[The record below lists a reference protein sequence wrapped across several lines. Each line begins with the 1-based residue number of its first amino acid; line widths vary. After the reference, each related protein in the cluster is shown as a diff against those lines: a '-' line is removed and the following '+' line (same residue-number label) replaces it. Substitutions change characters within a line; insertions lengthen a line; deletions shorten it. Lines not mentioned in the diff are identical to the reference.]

1 MHMYTIISGTNRKN
15 NTTIRIANI
24 YQRVFKSNG
33 VETDLLSLVDIF
45 PEAGS
50 VSFKLLEEHYLQ
62 KASKYIFIAP
72 EYNGSIPGI
81 LKLLIDEADW
91 KSCWKN
97 KKAMLV
103 GVSTGRAGNLRGMD
117 HLASILHH
125 MHMQVMPFMLPLS
138 KVNDILD
145 ENGEISDPSTMK
157 NIEQQVNSFI
167 QF

>member
-24 YQRVFKSNG
+24 YQEVFKSFG
-33 VETDLLSLVDIF
+33 VDAKLLSLVEIF
-45 PEAGS
+45 PEAGTELM
-50 VSFKLLEEHYLQ
+50 KALEDKYLV
-62 KASKYIFIAP
+62 KASKFIFIAP

-81 LKLLIDEADW
+81 LKLLIDEAEW

-117 HLASILHH
+117 YFSSILHH
-125 MHMQVMPFMLPLS
+125 MHMNVMPYMLPLS
-138 KVNDILD
+138 RVNDILHED
-145 ENGEISDPSTMK
+145 GNISDTVTMK
-157 NIEQQVNSFI
+157 NIEQQVKSFI

>member
-1 MHMYTIISGTNRKN
+1 MYTIISGTNRKN

-24 YQRVFKSNG
+24 YQEVFKSFG
-33 VETDLLSLVDIF
+33 VDAQVLSLVEIF
-45 PEAGS
+45 PEAGTES
-50 VSFKLLEEHYLQ
+50 MKALEDKYLLE
-62 KASKYIFIAP
+62 ASKFIFIAP

-81 LKLLIDEADW
+81 LKLLIDEAEW

-125 MHMQVMPFMLPLS
+125 MHMNVMPYMLPLS
-138 KVNDILD
+138 RVNDILHED
-145 ENGEISDPSTMK
+145 GNISDTVTMK
-157 NIEQQVNSFI
+157 NIEQQVKSFI

>member
-1 MHMYTIISGTNRKN
+1 MYTIISGTNRKN

-24 YQRVFKSNG
+24 YQEVFKNHG
-33 VETDLLSLVDIF
+33 VKTELLSLIDIF

-50 VSFKLLEEHYLQ
+50 ESFMQIEEQYLK

-91 KSCWKN
+91 TSCWKN

-125 MHMQVMPFMLPLS
+125 MHMQVMPYMLPLS

-145 ENGEISDPSTMK
+145 EEGKILDPSTIK
-157 NIEQQVNSFI
+157 NIEQQVKSFI
-167 QF
+167 TF

>member
-1 MHMYTIISGTNRKN
+1 MYTIISGTNRKN

-24 YQRVFKSNG
+24 YQEVFKSHG
-33 VETDLLSLVDIF
+33 VETELLSLIDTF

-50 VSFKLLEEHYLQ
+50 ESFMQLEEKYL
-62 KASKYIFIAP
+62 KKTSKYIFIAP

-125 MHMQVMPFMLPLS
+125 MHMQVMPIMLPLS
-138 KVNDILD
+138 RINDILSED
-145 ENGEISDPSTMK
+145 GEISDPSTMK
-157 NIEQQVNSFI
+157 NIEKQVKSFI
-167 QF
+167 DF

>member
-15 NTTIRIANI
+15 NTTIRIAKI
-24 YQRVFKSNG
+24 YQQVFESHG
-33 VETDLLSLVDIF
+33 IDTEILSLVDIF
-45 PEAGS
+45 PEAGAE
-50 VSFKLLEEHYLQ
+50 SFIQLEEQYLQ

-125 MHMQVMPFMLPLS
+125 MHMQVMPIMLPLS
-138 KVNDILD
+138 RINDILSED
-145 ENGEISDPSTMK
+145 GEISDPSTMK
-157 NIEQQVNSFI
+157 NIEKQVKSFI
-167 QF
+167 DF

>member
-24 YQRVFKSNG
+24 YQEVFKSFG
-33 VETDLLSLVDIF
+33 VDAQVLSLVEIF
-45 PEAGS
+45 PEAGTES
-50 VSFKLLEEHYLQ
+50 MKALEDKYLLE
-62 KASKYIFIAP
+62 ASKFIFIAP

-81 LKLLIDEADW
+81 LKLLIDEAEW

-125 MHMQVMPFMLPLS
+125 MHMNVMPYMLPLS
-138 KVNDILD
+138 RVNDILHED
-145 ENGEISDPSTMK
+145 GNISDTVTMK
-157 NIEQQVNSFI
+157 NIEQQVKSFI

>member
-24 YQRVFKSNG
+24 YQEVFKNHG
-33 VETDLLSLVDIF
+33 VKTELLSLIDIF

-50 VSFKLLEEHYLQ
+50 ESFMQIEEQYLK

-91 KSCWKN
+91 TSCWKN

-125 MHMQVMPFMLPLS
+125 MHMQVMPYMLPLS

-145 ENGEISDPSTMK
+145 EEGKILDPSTIK
-157 NIEQQVNSFI
+157 NIEQQVKSFI
-167 QF
+167 TF

>member
-1 MHMYTIISGTNRKN
+1 MYTIISGTNRKN

-24 YQRVFKSNG
+24 YQEVFKSHG
-33 VETDLLSLVDIF
+33 VQTELLSLVDIF

-50 VSFKLLEEHYLQ
+50 ESFIQLEEHYLQ

-138 KVNDILD
+138 KVNEILD
-145 ENGEISDPSTMK
+145 EEGKILDPSTMK
-157 NIEQQVNSFI
+157 NIDQQVKSFI
-167 QF
+167 AF

>member
-1 MHMYTIISGTNRKN
+1 MYTIISGTNRKN

-24 YQRVFKSNG
+24 YQEVFKSFG
-33 VETDLLSLVDIF
+33 VDAKLLSLVEIF
-45 PEAGS
+45 PEAGTELM
-50 VSFKLLEEHYLQ
+50 KALEDKYLV
-62 KASKYIFIAP
+62 KASKFIFIAP

-81 LKLLIDEADW
+81 LKLLIDEAEW

-125 MHMQVMPFMLPLS
+125 MHMNVMPYMLPLS
-138 KVNDILD
+138 RVNDILHED
-145 ENGEISDPSTMK
+145 GNISDTVTMK
-157 NIEQQVNSFI
+157 NIEQQVKSFI

>member
-1 MHMYTIISGTNRKN
+1 MYTIISGTNRKN

-24 YQRVFKSNG
+24 YQEVFKSHG
-33 VETDLLSLVDIF
+33 VETELLSLIDIF

-50 VSFKLLEEHYLQ
+50 ESFMQLEEKYL
-62 KASKYIFIAP
+62 KKTSKYIFIAP

-125 MHMQVMPFMLPLS
+125 MHMQVMPIMLPLS
-138 KVNDILD
+138 RINDILSED
-145 ENGEISDPSTMK
+145 GEISDPSTMK
-157 NIEQQVNSFI
+157 NIEKQVKSFI
-167 QF
+167 DF

>member
-24 YQRVFKSNG
+24 YQEVFKSFG
-33 VETDLLSLVDIF
+33 VDAKLLSLVEIF
-45 PEAGS
+45 PEAGTELM
-50 VSFKLLEEHYLQ
+50 KALEDKYLV
-62 KASKYIFIAP
+62 KASKFIFIAP

-81 LKLLIDEADW
+81 LKLLIDEAEW

-125 MHMQVMPFMLPLS
+125 MHMNVMPYMLPLS
-138 KVNDILD
+138 RVNDILHED
-145 ENGEISDPSTMK
+145 GNIADTVTMK
-157 NIEQQVNSFI
+157 NIEQQVKSFI

>member
-15 NTTIRIANI
+15 NTTIRIAKI
-24 YQRVFKSNG
+24 YQQVFKRHG
-33 VETDLLSLVDIF
+33 IDTDLLSLVDIF

-50 VSFKLLEEHYLQ
+50 ASFLQLEEQYLK

-125 MHMQVMPFMLPLS
+125 MHIQVMPFMLPLS

-145 ENGEISDPSTMK
+145 DEGNISDPSTMK
-157 NIEQQVNSFI
+157 NIEQQVMSFI
-167 QF
+167 EF

>member
-24 YQRVFKSNG
+24 YQEVFKSFG
-33 VETDLLSLVDIF
+33 VDAQVLSLVEIF
-45 PEAGS
+45 PEAGTES
-50 VSFKLLEEHYLQ
+50 MKALEDKYLV
-62 KASKYIFIAP
+62 KASKFIFIAP

-81 LKLLIDEADW
+81 LKLLIDEAEW

-125 MHMQVMPFMLPLS
+125 MHMNVMPYMLPLS
-138 KVNDILD
+138 RVNDILHED
-145 ENGEISDPSTMK
+145 GNISDTVTMK
-157 NIEQQVNSFI
+157 NIEQQVKSFI